1 MAWTRIV
8 DSYWYG
14 HYYIDVY
21 YETQDNPRENYT
33 DVIVSKEIKPITPG
47 LSLIAEK
54 VFKCKSQRVIRNE

>member
-33 DVIVSKEIKPITPG
+33 DVTVSKMKIVQ
-47 LSLIAEK
+47 
-54 VFKCKSQRVIRNE
+54 VF